1 MFNYS
6 MHRSVI
12 NLAVFLCFTLL
23 FFALICSHWVVLI
36 KVLRRVINQ
45 SKYKDHGKKSNT
57 QASNCHQT
65 EELQKRQSLVI
76 WVVTSTQVDF
86 KGVLDFF
93 LLVKLTKSSANV
105 RNDDP
110 SSKSTPLICIIQ
122 NLIVGGGLSLSFST
136 LFCIDH
142 RAGVIKSLKGK
153 KDERIHFLPA
163 FTF

>member
-1 MFNYS
+1 MDSFCQKPFFQNLLLLFNYP
-6 MHRSVI
+6 MHSSVI
-12 NLAVFLCFTLL
+12 TLAVFSVSL

-110 SSKSTPLICIIQ
+110 SSKSTPLICII
-122 NLIVGGGLSLSFST
+122 
-136 LFCIDH
+136 
-142 RAGVIKSLKGK
+142 
-153 KDERIHFLPA
+153 
-163 FTF
+163 

>member
-45 SKYKDHGKKSNT
+45 SKYKDHGEKHKKSNT
-57 QASNCHQT
+57 QASDCHQK
-65 EELQKRQSLVI
+65 EETRQSLVI
-76 WVVTSTQVDF
+76 WVVISSQVDF
-86 KGVLDFF
+86 KVVFDFVF
-93 LLVKLTKSSANV
+93 LVKLTTSSANV

-110 SSKSTPLICIIQ
+110 SSQSTPSICIIQ
-122 NLIVGGGLSLSFST
+122 KSNSGWRAVPIFFNIVL
-136 LFCIDH
+136 H
-142 RAGVIKSLKGK
+142 RSQSWRL
-153 KDERIHFLPA
+153 
-163 FTF
+163 